1 MENQKIKN
9 LLVEIE
15 KKNYI
20 IANQNKTLLQYSK
33 QVEQQT
39 LLEERNRMIRD
50 LHDTVGHTFTS
61 SIMGLDASI
70 ILLDKSPDKVKE
82 KLINLRKVMDE
93 GLQEVRSN
101 IHAMI
106 DDEDRTPLSK
116 QLERMSVEFSTH
128 TSTLINFE
136 MQGNEVEIPGYKKI
150 VIIRCLQESLTNA
163 KRHGQASQIDI
174 LLFFSAQKLNLT
186 VRDNGVGSHDF
197 NFGFG
202 LRSMEERISSLQG
215 NLIFDSKFGHGATI
229 ICSMPLDL

>member
-1 MENQKIKN
+1 MENQKMKN
-9 LLVEIE
+9 LLEEIE
-15 KKNYI
+15 KKNNI

-39 LLEERNRMIRD
+39 LIAERNRMIRD

-61 SIMGLDASI
+61 SILGLDAGI

-82 KLINLRKVMDE
+82 KLINLRKVMEE
-93 GLQEVRSN
+93 GLQEVRRN
-101 IHAMI
+101 IYAMI

-116 QLERMSVEFSTH
+116 QLERMSIEFSTH
-128 TSTLINFE
+128 TSTHINFE

-163 KRHGQASQIDI
+163 KRHGKASQIDI
-174 LLFFSAQKLNLT
+174 ILHFTEQKLSLT
-186 VRDNGVGSHDF
+186 IRDNGVGSKNS

-215 NLIFDSKFGHGATI
+215 QLIFDSELGHGATI
-229 ICSMPLDL
+229 TCSIPLNL